1 MRGCGWRVG
10 CRYMPIFTEP
20 DTVRDPGA
28 DDLKPNVYLA
38 KFVEKVPLL
47 SNALHKPK
55 VPCRCAWPCFMRTPR
70 ADVTCFVVAT
80 AVDGGR
86 QRWQAVPPV
95 SQVQGR
101 HAPGRGDGA
110 AVCGREHL
118 VGARPEDSEPEA
130 QASHLQGM
138 CFAQPTLPA
147 HGAALTRR
155 CRVPLC
161 VVSAGCAAVT
171 ADRHITV
178 GGEHSDH
185 GHILDRHKG
194 VARSACPVRQG
205 CHGRYGVPCVVP
217 DVCVHTPR
225 RYGRDSMPHRT
236 ARRHLFKAS
245 ERGPLACIKAYE
257 MVCRSVHPVFHRFF
271 LEFFPNP
278 CDW

>member
-86 QRWQAVPPV
+86 QRWPAVPPV

-147 HGAALTRR
+147 MVQHSRAAVVCR
-155 CRVPLC
+155 CVWCPQVVPLSPQTGISQWVENTVTMGTYLTGTKGSPGAHARC
-161 VVSAGCAAVT
+161 VKVATAAMVCL
-171 ADRHITV
+171 AL
-178 GGEHSDH
+178 S
-185 GHILDRHKG
+185 LM
-194 VARSACPVRQG
+194 
-205 CHGRYGVPCVVP
+205 CVF
-217 DVCVHTPR
+217 TPR